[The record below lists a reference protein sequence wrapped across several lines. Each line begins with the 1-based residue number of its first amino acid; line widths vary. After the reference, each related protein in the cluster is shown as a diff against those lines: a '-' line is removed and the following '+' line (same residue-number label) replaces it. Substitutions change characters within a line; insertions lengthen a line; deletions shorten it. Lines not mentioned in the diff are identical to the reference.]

1 MNRYLK
7 KLQAVTR
14 VLCEVGAEFAGVLRR
29 DVECCAEYA
38 RVAKDLGSAW
48 SVTEAMDTGHHV
60 IIRFDQA
67 LDVQSWQ
74 GFIVRVNK
82 VTGQV
87 SARAAA

>member
-1 MNRYLK
+1 VNKYIK
-7 KLQAVTR
+7 KFQAVISAVR
-14 VLCEVGAEFAGVLRR
+14 EVGTEFAGALRR
-29 DVECCAEYA
+29 DVEYCTEYA

-48 SVTEAMDTGHHV
+48 SVTEAMDTGNHV

-67 LDVQSWQ
+67 LDLQSWQ

-87 SARAAA
+87 SAKAA